1 MRKCPNQEFE
11 CTNGQCIKNTWV
23 CDGDYDCTDNSDED
37 KKTCSGVVCN
47 FLVFISLLTIDNNY
61 KIKFK

>member
-1 MRKCPNQEFE
+1 MRKCSNQEFK

-37 KKTCSGVVCN
+37 KNTCTGVVCI
-47 FLVFISLLTIDNNY
+47 FLVIIINY
-61 KIKFK
+61 